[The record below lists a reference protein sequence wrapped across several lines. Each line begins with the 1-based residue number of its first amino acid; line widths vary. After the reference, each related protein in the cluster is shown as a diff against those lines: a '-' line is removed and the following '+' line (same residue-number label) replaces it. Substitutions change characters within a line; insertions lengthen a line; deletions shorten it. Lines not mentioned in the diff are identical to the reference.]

1 MVKPIVD
8 RLEADLGD
16 RARVVRLDVWS
27 STGKA
32 LGSRFGVRAVPT
44 FVLIG
49 KGGETLYR
57 GTGLLDSNKI
67 KRLTLETI
75 GRK

>member
-8 RLEADLGD
+8 RLEADLD
-16 RARVVRLDVWS
+16 DQARVVRLDVWT

-32 LGSRFGVRAVPT
+32 LGSRYGVRAVPT

-57 GTGLLDSNKI
+57 GTGLINSNKI
-67 KRLTLETI
+67 KRLILETK